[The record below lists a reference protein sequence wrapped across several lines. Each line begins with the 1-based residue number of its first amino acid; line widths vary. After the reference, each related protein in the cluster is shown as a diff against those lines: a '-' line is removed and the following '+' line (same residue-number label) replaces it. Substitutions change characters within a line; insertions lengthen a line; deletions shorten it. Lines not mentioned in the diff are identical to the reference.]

1 MKPKARAKRA
11 RERSEQHTTRSVF
24 VSEWTHPKALS
35 VFNPECMI
43 AWSTMGPTSK
53 QNEWTMEFWTPWKD
67 TSGPTGWKGRERI
80 YTPEQIPLDPHALQI
95 FVQLKRIY
103 ANNQWKGRRGEGQAE
118 AENFAKHQWR
128 GGGQKQSS
136 WNESIIYSIHLK
148 GKVMKKICGNCAV
161 ESRRHF

>member
-1 MKPKARAKRA
+1 MKPKPTCDKPKA
-11 RERSEQHTTRSVF
+11 RERSEQHMTRSVF

-95 FVQLKRIY
+95 FVQLKRIKSKVLVHCQLVWHCSWSPPRSMY
-103 ANNQWKGRRGEGQAE
+103 LLCSSCWPSYMFICTWN
-118 AENFAKHQWR
+118 
-128 GGGQKQSS
+128 KQC
-136 WNESIIYSIHLK
+136 Y
-148 GKVMKKICGNCAV
+148 VQ
-161 ESRRHF
+161 